1 MATRPIF
8 TVSEEEGTFF
18 KQKDVEF
25 EWFPG
30 MASSQK
36 KKSVESLHSAGELEG
51 ITDILEV
58 STKSEEVL
66 GNRLSAFNL
75 SVIDHN
81 GKLLPLELAFQ
92 GSKVFENGGPYH
104 DLYSKDIREVK
115 KDERISKDFVITS
128 FNFQGEIWENE
139 PKTAFYDWLYLN
151 AVNQQLGGDSDL
163 LFKKILNYQAFT
175 DIEFNPK
182 KSLNCQARSCAV
194 FVSLTRRN
202 LLQIALE
209 SREAFLGILSEDSFY
224 KIENLETHKQGKFNL
239 ED

>member
-1 MATRPIF
+1 MANRPIF
-8 TVSEEEGTFF
+8 TVSDEEGNFF
-18 KQKDVEF
+18 KQKDIEF

-36 KKSVESLHSAGELEG
+36 KKSVKSLHKAGEQKG

-66 GNRLSAFNL
+66 GNQLSAFNL
-75 SVIDHN
+75 SVKDHN

-104 DLYSKDIREVK
+104 DLYNKDILQVK
-115 KDERISKDFVITS
+115 KDERISKDFRISS

-151 AVNQQLGGDSDL
+151 AVNQKLSSDSDL
-163 LFKKILNYQAFT
+163 LFKKILNYRAFT

-194 FVSLTRRN
+194 FVSLSRKN

-209 SREAFLGILSEDSFY
+209 SREAFLDILSEDPFY
-224 KIENLETHKQGKFNL
+224 RSEVQENLEQGEF
-239 ED
+239 DF

>member
-1 MATRPIF
+1 MASRPIF
-8 TVSEEEGTFF
+8 TVSEEKGTLF

-36 KKSVESLHSAGELEG
+36 KKSIESLHSAGELEG

-81 GKLLPLELAFQ
+81 GKLLPVELAFQ

-104 DLYSKDIREVK
+104 DLYNKDIREVK
-115 KDERISKDFVITS
+115 KDERISKDFTITS

-151 AVNQQLGGDSDL
+151 AVNQKLSSDSDL
-163 LFKKILNYQAFT
+163 LFKKILNYRAFT

-194 FVSLTRRN
+194 FVSLSRKN
-202 LLQIALE
+202 ILKIALE
-209 SREAFLGILSEDSFY
+209 SREAFLDVLSEDPFY
-224 KIENLETHKQGKFNL
+224 RCEVQENLEQGEF
-239 ED
+239 DF